1 MQDETRQDTL
11 PSALSLEIGQVVR
24 TKRIEVAFDGE
35 GGLISGN
42 FSAGRGKRFIIAL
55 LGTTVEAGE
64 ISIEALLDSLGWQRK
79 STPDTAKPPIRNSRS
94 DG

>member
-1 MQDETRQDTL
+1 MRDETRQDTL

-24 TKRIEVAFDGE
+24 TKRIEVAFDGD
-35 GGLISGN
+35 GGLISAN

-64 ISIEALLDSLGWQRK
+64 INLEALLDSLGWQRK
-79 STPDTAKPPIRNSRS
+79 PTPETATPPQ
-94 DG
+94 